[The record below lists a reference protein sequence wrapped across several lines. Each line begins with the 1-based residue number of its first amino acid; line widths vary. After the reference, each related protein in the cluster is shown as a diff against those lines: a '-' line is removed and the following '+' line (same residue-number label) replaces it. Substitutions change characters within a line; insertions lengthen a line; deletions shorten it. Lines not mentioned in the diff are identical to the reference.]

1 MYIEKGV
8 WVNFREAADSS
19 SAIIDSYRGGTK
31 VTVLKKG
38 RYWSRVEINGVEG
51 YMATEFLTS
60 EK

>member
-38 RYWSRVEINGVEG
+38 KYWSRVEIKGVEG
-51 YMATEFLTS
+51 YIATEFLTS